1 MQAHRIDP
9 LSAIVPLLR
18 YRALRVLLVA
28 APGVTAAVAILTA
41 TESNLVTVFVLNVA
55 VGVIISSTIFLAV
68 SLAAREVGNERMNLA
83 RATEEGQW
91 RARAQLISISNDETG
106 LYADWYFHLRLQEE
120 IDRAARYDTH
130 FAVLIVTPLESHQD
144 FEMEAASVSFG
155 NAIRTHLRSSDMAAL
170 LRDGRLAVLLPHTS
184 RQSLLK
190 RRLIKVLKS
199 IDARVGLAFFP
210 GDGKDAA
217 GLLSTAAANGQP
229 SDDARQ
235 TTRFSL
241 PA

>member
-1 MQAHRIDP
+1 MQTQRIDT

-18 YRALRVLLVA
+18 YRALRVLLIA
-28 APGVTAAVAILTA
+28 APGITAAVAILTA
-41 TESNLVTVFVLNVA
+41 TESNLALVYVLNVA
-55 VGVIISSTIFLAV
+55 VGVIISSTVFLAV

-91 RARAQLISISNDETG
+91 RARARLISISNDETG

-130 FAVLIVTPLESHQD
+130 FAVLVVTPLELHQE
-144 FEMEAASVSFG
+144 FEMEAASVSYG
-155 NAIRTHLRSSDMAAL
+155 NAIRTHLRSSDMPAL

-184 RQSLLK
+184 RQTLLK

-199 IDARVGLAFFP
+199 TNARVGIACFP
-210 GDGKDAA
+210 DDGEDAA
-217 GLLSTAAANGQP
+217 GLLSAAAANGQ
-229 SDDARQ
+229 SADDPKQTARI
-235 TTRFSL
+235 SL

>member
-1 MQAHRIDP
+1 
-9 LSAIVPLLR
+9 
-18 YRALRVLLVA
+18 
-28 APGVTAAVAILTA
+28 
-41 TESNLVTVFVLNVA
+41 
-55 VGVIISSTIFLAV
+55 
-68 SLAAREVGNERMNLA
+68 
-83 RATEEGQW
+83 
-91 RARAQLISISNDETG
+91 
-106 LYADWYFHLRLQEE
+106 
-120 IDRAARYDTH
+120 
-130 FAVLIVTPLESHQD
+130 
-144 FEMEAASVSFG
+144 MEAASVSFG

-217 GLLSTAAANGQP
+217 GLLSAAAANGQP

>member
-1 MQAHRIDP
+1 MQAQRIDP

-18 YRALRVLLVA
+18 YRALWVLLVA
-28 APGVTAAVAILTA
+28 APGITAAVALVTA
-41 TESNLVTVFVLNVA
+41 TESNLALVFVLNVA
-55 VGVIISSTIFLAV
+55 TGVVIFSTVFVAV

-106 LYADWYFHLRLQEE
+106 LYADWYFRLRLQEE
-120 IDRAARYDTH
+120 IDRAARYDTQ
-130 FAVLIVTPLESHQD
+130 FAVLIVTHLELHQD
-144 FEMEAASVSFG
+144 FEMEAASGSFG
-155 NAIRTHLRSSDMAAL
+155 DAIRTHLRSSDLAAL

-184 RQSLLK
+184 RQPLLK
-190 RRLIKVLKS
+190 SRLIKVLKS
-199 IDARVGLAFFP
+199 TNARVGLAFFP
-210 GDGKDAA
+210 GDGTDAA
-217 GLLSTAAANGQP
+217 GLLSAAAADGQS